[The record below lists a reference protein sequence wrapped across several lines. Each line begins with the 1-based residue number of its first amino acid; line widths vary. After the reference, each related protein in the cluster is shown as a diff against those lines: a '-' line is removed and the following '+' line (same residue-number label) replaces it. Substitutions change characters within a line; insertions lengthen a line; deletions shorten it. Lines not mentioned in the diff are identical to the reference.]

1 MRRSRALTWPAV
13 DRNTLLWSL
22 VLFFGA
28 SVLFGSLRR
37 LTDDSSTAV
46 AVGVQVGALALLVA
60 AIVVFV
66 RRTR

>member
-1 MRRSRALTWPAV
+1 MAAV
-13 DRNTLLWSL
+13 DRNTVLWSL

-37 LTDDSSTAV
+37 LTDDSSTTV
-46 AVGVQVGALALLVA
+46 AVGVQVAALALLVA